1 MTERVIVGLLFA
13 IVLTNVFANVG
24 CSEIELETVTGEV
37 TLDDAPLEGALVE
50 YFPVDEGSSASATT
64 DTDGKFELTFAAGLD
79 GAVVGDYT
87 VSITKPE
94 RNEEKDEVEE
104 TLPIKY
110 NQKTTLTA
118 TVSEAGENHFVFDLV
133 SD

>member
-1 MTERVIVGLLFA
+1 MERAITGLLIT
-13 IVLTNVFANVG
+13 IVCINVFANVG

-50 YFPVDEGSSASATT
+50 FFPVDEGSSASATT
-64 DTDGKFELTFAAGLD
+64 DAEGKFELIFAAGLE

-87 VSITKPE
+87 VAITKPE
-94 RNEEKDEVEE
+94 RDEEKDKVEE

-110 NQKTTLTA
+110 NHQTTLTA
-118 TVSEAGENHFVFDLV
+118 TVSEAGENHFAFNLL